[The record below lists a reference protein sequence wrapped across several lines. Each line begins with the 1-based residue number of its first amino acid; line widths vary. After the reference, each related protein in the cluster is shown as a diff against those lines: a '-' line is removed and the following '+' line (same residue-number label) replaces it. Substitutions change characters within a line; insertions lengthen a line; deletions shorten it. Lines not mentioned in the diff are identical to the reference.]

1 MLRSYIPHHWQKYAA
16 DPSAIMFRYKP
27 MVNIKLA
34 MYLGVSDACFRVS
47 ERYPRQYRRQCDRS
61 LGCILKP
68 DVSLKGS
75 GTCLERICHL
85 PESAKLFAHG

>member
-1 MLRSYIPHHWQKYAA
+1 MH
-16 DPSAIMFRYKP
+16 
-27 MVNIKLA
+27 
-34 MYLGVSDACFRVS
+34 LGVSDACSRVS
-47 ERYPRQYRRQCDRS
+47 EQYPRQYRRQCNRS

-85 PESAKLFAHG
+85 PEGANLFAHG